1 VARARKKA
9 KEAAELSIAAALAQ
23 GAVSRETTLA
33 PTPPSRD
40 VNLAPEPVS
49 RETSALAPASGPQAP
64 IITAP
69 SDTRVIAVANQKGGV
84 GKTTTAVNVAAALA
98 LYGMKVLCIDLD
110 PQGNAST
117 ALAIE
122 PEDRT
127 PGMYEV
133 IIGEATLDSVLR
145 DCPRVPGLVVAPAAV
160 DLAGAEVE
168 LVNEEGREFKL
179 REAVAASERRFDY
192 IIIDCPPALG
202 LLTVNGLS
210 AAREVMIP
218 IQCEYYA
225 LEGLGQLL
233 SNVDLIAEHLNPGLH
248 VGSIVLTMYDS
259 RLRLADQVVEEVRNH
274 FGASVLDTPIPRSV
288 RVAEAPSYGTTV
300 VTYDPMS
307 RGAQAYM
314 ATARELGSQ
323 RPLVVDLTEPAPPAE
338 PTVVPEAPLP
348 APADVDLTERAA
360 VLAKIAGGLA

>member
-1 VARARKKA
+1 MHVARLRRGA
-9 KEAAELSIAAALAQ
+9 KEAADVSRETSGSPETTPEPAARPNPGA
-23 GAVSRETTLA
+23 GAVSRETS
-33 PTPPSRD
+33 PP
-40 VNLAPEPVS
+40 
-49 RETSALAPASGPQAP
+49 PA
-64 IITAP
+64 ITAP
-69 SDTRVIAVANQKGGV
+69 SETRIIAVANQKGGV
-84 GKTTTAVNVAAALA
+84 GKTTTAVNLAAALA
-98 LYGMKVLCIDLD
+98 LYGMQVLCIDLD

-117 ALAIE
+117 ALAVE

-133 IIGEATLDSVLR
+133 IIGEATLDSVMT

-168 LVNEEGREFKL
+168 LVTEEGREFKL
-179 REAVAASERRFDY
+179 REALAASERRFDY

-210 AAREVMIP
+210 AAREVLIP

-248 VGSIVLTMYDS
+248 VSAIVLTMYDS

-274 FGASVLDTPIPRSV
+274 FGDAVLETPIPRSV

-307 RGAQAYM
+307 RGAMAYM
-314 ATARELGSQ
+314 AAARELGRQ
-323 RPLVVDLTEPAPPAE
+323 KQVVDLTEASSTAE
-338 PTVVPEAPLP
+338 I
-348 APADVDLTERAA
+348 DLETTERAA
-360 VLAKIAGGLA
+360 ELTNTAGGVA

>member
-1 VARARKKA
+1 MHVARLRKGA
-9 KEAAELSIAAALAQ
+9 KEAA
-23 GAVSRETTLA
+23 
-33 PTPPSRD
+33 
-40 VNLAPEPVS
+40 NVS
-49 RETSALAPASGPQAP
+49 RETSGPSEAAADMRPKPHPGLSTVSRETPPPLAPV
-64 IITAP
+64 ITAP
-69 SDTRVIAVANQKGGV
+69 PETRIIAVANQKGGV
-84 GKTTTAVNVAAALA
+84 GK
-98 LYGMKVLCIDLD
+98 
-110 PQGNAST
+110 T

-133 IIGEATLDSVLR
+133 IIGEASLDSVMR
-145 DCPRVPGLVVAPAAV
+145 DCPRVPGLVVVPAAV

-168 LVNEEGREFKL
+168 LVTEEGREFKL
-179 REAVAASERRFDY
+179 REALAASERRFDY
-192 IIIDCPPALG
+192 VIIDCPPALG

-210 AAREVMIP
+210 AAREVLIP

-248 VGSIVLTMYDS
+248 VSAIVLTMYDS

-274 FGASVLDTPIPRSV
+274 FGDAVLETPIPRSV

-307 RGAQAYM
+307 RGAMAYM
-314 ATARELGSQ
+314 ATARELGRQ
-323 RPLVVDLTEPAPPAE
+323 TQVVDLTAPDAASAIDLDSTQVTAE
-338 PTVVPEAPLP
+338 
-348 APADVDLTERAA
+348 LT
-360 VLAKIAGGLA
+360 KTAGGVA

>member
-1 VARARKKA
+1 MHVARVKKGA
-9 KEAAELSIAAALAQ
+9 KEAA
-23 GAVSRETTLA
+23 
-33 PTPPSRD
+33 D
-40 VNLAPEPVS
+40 VS
-49 RETSALAPASGPQAP
+49 RETSGPLGATADMRPKPHPGVSTVSRETPTPPAPV
-64 IITAP
+64 ITAP
-69 SDTRVIAVANQKGGV
+69 PETRIIAVANQKGGV
-84 GKTTTAVNVAAALA
+84 GKTTTAVNLAAALA
-98 LYGMKVLCIDLD
+98 LYGMQVLCIDLD

-133 IIGEATLDSVLR
+133 IIGEASLDSVMR
-145 DCPRVPGLVVAPAAV
+145 DCPRVPGLVVVPAAV

-168 LVNEEGREFKL
+168 LVTEEGREFKL
-179 REAVAASERRFDY
+179 REALAASERRFDY
-192 IIIDCPPALG
+192 VIIDCPPALG

-210 AAREVMIP
+210 AAREVLIP

-248 VGSIVLTMYDS
+248 VSAIVLTMYDS

-274 FGASVLDTPIPRSV
+274 FGDAVLETPIPRSV

-307 RGAQAYM
+307 RGAMAYM
-314 ATARELGSQ
+314 ATARELGRQ
-323 RPLVVDLTEPAPPAE
+323 TQVVDLTAPDAASAIDLDSTQVTAE
-338 PTVVPEAPLP
+338 
-348 APADVDLTERAA
+348 LT
-360 VLAKIAGGLA
+360 KTAGGVA

>member
-1 VARARKKA
+1 MYVARAKKEA
-9 KEAAELSIAAALAQ
+9 KEAADVSRETEPRPKPHP
-23 GAVSRETTLA
+23 GGNAVSRETA
-33 PTPPSRD
+33 TPP
-40 VNLAPEPVS
+40 
-49 RETSALAPASGPQAP
+49 AP
-64 IITAP
+64 IIVAP
-69 SDTRVIAVANQKGGV
+69 AEPRIIAVANQKGGV
-84 GKTTTAVNVAAALA
+84 GKTTTAVNLAAALA

-133 IIGEATLDSVLR
+133 VIGEASLDSVMR

-168 LVNEEGREFKL
+168 LVTEEGREFKL
-179 REAVAASERRFDY
+179 REALAASERRFDY
-192 IIIDCPPALG
+192 VIIDCPPALG

-210 AAREVMIP
+210 AAREVLIP

-233 SNVDLIAEHLNPGLH
+233 SNVELIAEHLNPGLW
-248 VGSIVLTMYDS
+248 VSTIVLTMYDS

-274 FGASVLDTPIPRSV
+274 FGDAVLETPIPRSV

-307 RGAQAYM
+307 RGAMAYM
-314 ATARELGSQ
+314 AAARELGNQ
-323 RPLVVDLTEPAPPAE
+323 KQLVDLAETGPPAVIDLN
-338 PTVVPEAPLP
+338 PT
-348 APADVDLTERAA
+348 DRAA
-360 VLAKIAGGLA
+360 ELTNPTGAVA

>member
-9 KEAAELSIAAALAQ
+9 KEAAELSIARALAES
-23 GAVSRETTLA
+23 AVSRETTPLPLA
-33 PTPPSRD
+33 PGVTPPA
-40 VNLAPEPVS
+40 VPVS
-49 RETSALAPASGPQAP
+49 RETSAPAPEPQPQP
-64 IITAP
+64 IPATANPVITAP
-69 SDTRVIAVANQKGGV
+69 AETRVIAVANQKGGV
-84 GKTTTAVNVAAALA
+84 GKTTTAVNLAAALA
-98 LYGMKVLCIDLD
+98 LYGMQVLCIDLD

-133 IIGEATLDSVLR
+133 IIGEASLDSVMT

-179 REAVAASERRFDY
+179 REALAASERRFDY

-274 FGASVLDTPIPRSV
+274 FGEAVLATPIPRSV
-288 RVAEAPSYGTTV
+288 RVAEAPSYGSTV

-323 RPLVVDLTEPAPPAE
+323 KPRVVDLTVPVIAAAPEPAP
-338 PTVVPEAPLP
+338 P

-360 VLAKIAGGLA
+360 VLAKIAGGQA

>member
-1 VARARKKA
+1 VWCESRERKRVYERAMHVSRARKKA
-9 KEAAELSIAAALAQ
+9 KEAAD
-23 GAVSRETTLA
+23 VSRETSPA
-33 PTPPSRD
+33 PG
-40 VNLAPEPVS
+40 VAPNPDLNPVS
-49 RETSALAPASGPQAP
+49 RETSNPAPLPQAP
-64 IITAP
+64 VITAP
-69 SDTRVIAVANQKGGV
+69 SETRVIAVANQKGGV
-84 GKTTTAVNVAAALA
+84 GKTTTAVNLAAALA
-98 LYGMKVLCIDLD
+98 LYGMQVLCIDLD

-122 PEDRT
+122 PEDRA

-133 IIGEATLDSVLR
+133 IIGEASLDSVMT

-179 REAVAASERRFDY
+179 REALAASERRFDY

-210 AAREVMIP
+210 AAREVLIP

-248 VGSIVLTMYDS
+248 VSSIVLTMYDS

-274 FGASVLDTPIPRSV
+274 FGDAVLDTPIPRSV

-314 ATARELGSQ
+314 ATARELGRQ
-323 RPLVVDLTEPAPPAE
+323 TPVVVDLTEPD
-338 PTVVPEAPLP
+338 VPDVPDVP
-348 APADVDLTERAA
+348 APADVDITERAA

>member
-1 VARARKKA
+1 MHVARLRRGV
-9 KEAAELSIAAALAQ
+9 KEAADVSRETS
-23 GAVSRETTLA
+23 GSPETGSEPSTKPHPGVSAVSRETSPPPVLTA
-33 PTPPSRD
+33 P
-40 VNLAPEPVS
+40 PEP
-49 RETSALAPASGPQAP
+49 RT
-64 IITAP
+64 
-69 SDTRVIAVANQKGGV
+69 IAVANQKGGV
-84 GKTTTAVNVAAALA
+84 GKTTTAVNLAAALA
-98 LYGMKVLCIDLD
+98 LYGMQVLCIDLD

-133 IIGEATLDSVLR
+133 IIGEASLDSVMT

-179 REAVAASERRFDY
+179 REALAASERRFDY
-192 IIIDCPPALG
+192 VIIDCPPALG

-210 AAREVMIP
+210 AAREVLIP

-248 VGSIVLTMYDS
+248 VSAIVLTMYDS

-274 FGASVLDTPIPRSV
+274 FGDAVLETPIPRSV

-307 RGAQAYM
+307 RGAMAYM
-314 ATARELGSQ
+314 AAARELGRQ
-323 RPLVVDLTEPAPPAE
+323 KQVVDLTE
-338 PTVVPEAPLP
+338 
-348 APADVDLTERAA
+348 APAAAEIDLETTARAA
-360 VLAKIAGGLA
+360 ELTNTVGGVA

>member
-1 VARARKKA
+1 MADM
-9 KEAAELSIAAALAQ
+9 
-23 GAVSRETTLA
+23 T
-33 PTPPSRD
+33 
-40 VNLAPEPVS
+40 VNPVS
-49 RETSALAPASGPQAP
+49 RETSNPAPVPQAP
-64 IITAP
+64 VITTP
-69 SDTRVIAVANQKGGV
+69 TETRVIAVANQKGGV
-84 GKTTTAVNVAAALA
+84 GKTTTAVNLAAALA
-98 LYGMKVLCIDLD
+98 LYGMQVLCIDLD

-122 PEDRT
+122 PEDRA

-133 IIGEATLDSVLR
+133 IIGAASLDSVMTN
-145 DCPRVPGLVVAPAAV
+145 CPRVPGLVVAPAAV

-179 REAVAASERRFDY
+179 REALAASERRFDY

-210 AAREVMIP
+210 AAREVLIP

-233 SNVDLIAEHLNPGLH
+233 SNVELIAEHLNPGLH

-274 FGASVLDTPIPRSV
+274 FGDVVLETPIPRSV

-314 ATARELGSQ
+314 AAARELGRQ
-323 RPLVVDLTEPAPPAE
+323 TPVVVDLTERNAPDVAE
-338 PTVVPEAPLP
+338 VP
-348 APADVDLTERAA
+348 APADVDIAERAA
-360 VLAKIAGGLA
+360 VLAKIAGGVA

>member
-1 VARARKKA
+1 MHVARVRKGA
-9 KEAAELSIAAALAQ
+9 KEAADVSRETSGTPATAPDKRPKPHP
-23 GAVSRETTLA
+23 GVSAVSRETS
-33 PTPPSRD
+33 TPP
-40 VNLAPEPVS
+40 APV
-49 RETSALAPASGPQAP
+49 
-64 IITAP
+64 ITAP
-69 SDTRVIAVANQKGGV
+69 PEPRIIAVANQKGGV
-84 GKTTTAVNVAAALA
+84 GKTTTAVNLAAALA
-98 LYGMKVLCIDLD
+98 LYGMQVLCIDLD

-133 IIGEATLDSVLR
+133 IIGEASLDSVMT

-168 LVNEEGREFKL
+168 LVTEEGREFKL
-179 REAVAASERRFDY
+179 REALAASERRFDY
-192 IIIDCPPALG
+192 VIIDCPPALG

-210 AAREVMIP
+210 AAREVLIP

-248 VGSIVLTMYDS
+248 VSSIVLTMYDS

-274 FGASVLDTPIPRSV
+274 FGDAVLETPIPRSV

-307 RGAQAYM
+307 RGAMAYM
-314 ATARELGSQ
+314 AAARELGRQ
-323 RPLVVDLTEPAPPAE
+323 KQVVDLTEPGSAAE
-338 PTVVPEAPLP
+338 I
-348 APADVDLTERAA
+348 DLDSSQRAA
-360 VLAKIAGGLA
+360 ELTNTTGGVA